1 MSDFVQPPSSLDRA
15 SFITCFG
22 SVYAHNPWVAA
33 EVFDTG
39 AVPDTVSG
47 LADALRAVVDAA
59 PVSAH
64 LVLLQTQ
71 TEAAVTVDEG
81 GEAARLA
88 LQRLGGAYRARF
100 GFPFV
105 IAAEGL
111 TIETLAERV
120 AERLGNAPEAER
132 GVALA
137 ALHRIARQRLEA
149 LAAG

>member
-1 MSDFVQPPSSLDRA
+1 MSDFVRPPSSLDRA
-15 SFITCFG
+15 SFITRFG

-33 EVFDTG
+33 EVFDGG

-59 PVSAH
+59 PVSAQ

-71 TEAAVTVDEG
+71 AEPALTADEG

-88 LQRLGGAYRARF
+88 LQRLSGAYRARF

-105 IAAEGL
+105 IAADGL
-111 TIETLAERV
+111 GAEALAERL
-120 AERLGNAPEAER
+120 AERLGNAPDAER

-137 ALHRIARQRLEA
+137 ALHRIARQRLET
-149 LAAG
+149 LVAG